1 MAFRR
6 SSKNKVLGGICG
18 ALAEALDISPT
29 GLRIVFAILC
39 LFTGIP
45 ELIYLIVWALV
56 KSDADEDE
64 SSGAKE
70 AGCCV
75 GCSCVVF
82 VVGFIVQIFLLIGL
96 LAAAASP

>member
-18 ALAEALDISPT
+18 ALAEELDISPT
-29 GLRIVFAILC
+29 GLRVVFAIIC

-64 SSGAKE
+64 STGTKE
-70 AGCCV
+70 AVCYAGC
-75 GCSCVVF
+75 GCLVF
-82 VVGFIVQIFLLIGL
+82 VFGFIIQIATLIGL
-96 LAAAASP
+96 LAVIAG

>member
-6 SSKNKVLGGICG
+6 SSKNRVLGGICG
-18 ALAEALDISPT
+18 ALAEELDISPT
-29 GLRIVFAILC
+29 GLRVVFAIVC

-45 ELIYLIVWALV
+45 EIIYLIVWALV

-64 SSGAKE
+64 STGAKE
-70 AGCCV
+70 AVCCA

-82 VVGFIVQIFLLIGL
+82 VVGFIIQIFVLFGL
-96 LAAAASP
+96 LAAIATV